1 MKARIDHIKRIC
13 GMSLE
18 IMLGLFL
25 LGMLYVVC
33 NEPKSQASSMKAQIS
48 GAHNTFGSISK
59 TLLPV
64 QGTALDVCIQDDSNP
79 QNVLL
84 FSSATGDYTFCC
96 NGLSVS
102 GVGGIT
108 RKGGIIT
115 LFNGQGDRRVFGQID
130 LGVNKGK
137 ASLQF
142 PVGSTICAFGDRNTT
157 DNTCSCGG
165 DGGTQLIMSH

>member
-1 MKARIDHIKRIC
+1 MKARIDQIKRIV

-18 IMLGLFL
+18 VMLCFFVLAMF
-25 LGMLYVVC
+25 YVVC
-33 NEPKSQASSMKAQIS
+33 NEPKSQASPLKAQLA
-48 GAHNTFGSISK
+48 GAHNAVGSVLEA
-59 TLLPV
+59 LLPV
-64 QGTALDVCIQDDSNP
+64 QGTPLDVCIQDDSNP
-79 QNVLL
+79 QNVLQ

-96 NGLSVS
+96 NGFSIS

-115 LFNGQGDRRVFGQID
+115 LFNGQGDSRVFGQID

-157 DNTCSCGG
+157 NNTCSCGG
-165 DGGTQLIMSH
+165 GGVTEFINEH